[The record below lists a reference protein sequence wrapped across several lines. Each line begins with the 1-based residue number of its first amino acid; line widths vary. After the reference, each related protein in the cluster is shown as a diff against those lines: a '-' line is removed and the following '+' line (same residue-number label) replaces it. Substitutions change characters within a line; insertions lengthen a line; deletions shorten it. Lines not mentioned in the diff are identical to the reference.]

1 MIPLYYIQHDRTSW
15 MEAISS
21 SSAALKSA
29 APESQYL
36 NIIVD
41 DDDGQNR
48 ARPEWTN

>member
-1 MIPLYYIQHDRTSW
+1 MHVYYIQHDRTCW

-29 APESQYL
+29 VPESQYL